1 MEEYQKN
8 DKKLIRSWAMFD
20 WANSAYNL
28 VITSTIFPIYYIAI
42 TKSSSGTED
51 YVSFFGFEVI
61 NTVLSNYALAAAY
74 LIMVLALPF
83 LSAFADANG
92 KKLQVMKLFTY
103 IGSIACMGLFFFKLD
118 TLEWGII
125 CFTLAAMGYIAVF
138 GLLCLFSGLL

>member
-1 MEEYQKN
+1 
-8 DKKLIRSWAMFD
+8 
-20 WANSAYNL
+20 
-28 VITSTIFPIYYIAI
+28 
-42 TKSSSGTED
+42 KSSSGTED

-125 CFTLAAMGYIAVF
+125 CFTLAAMGYIGGVAVNNSYRSEERRV
-138 GLLCLFSGLL
+138 GKECVT